1 MTIEGLREGLRATG
15 LEEGRNVALILH
27 HALDNATEAEAAA
40 RAFKSPVRESM
51 RGGRGGGLGA

>member
-27 HALDNATEAEAAA
+27 HALGNVAEAEAAA
-40 RAFKSPVRESM
+40 RALESRPGIM

>member
-15 LEEGRNVALILH
+15 LGEGRNVALILH

-40 RAFKSPVRESM
+40 RALASVPKS
-51 RGGRGGGLGA
+51 